1 MPALAW
7 TQHECLSSI
16 TIAVPAALQGTSA
29 VQVLDQLDS
38 IAPVHAMATGLAC
51 SAQATAEEPT
61 RGPEQVVAAVGE
73 LATSIV
79 HKLSIPVSSVCLCST
94 GCWS

>member
-1 MPALAW
+1 M
-7 TQHECLSSI
+7 
-16 TIAVPAALQGTSA
+16 
-29 VQVLDQLDS
+29 QVLDQLDS

-73 LATSIV
+73 VATCMYDCSV
-79 HKLSIPVSSVCLCST
+79 WLLGVVPAALSTT
-94 GCWS
+94 GCCW

>member
-1 MPALAW
+1 M
-7 TQHECLSSI
+7 
-16 TIAVPAALQGTSA
+16 
-29 VQVLDQLDS
+29 QVLDQIDS

-73 LATSIV
+73 PATCMFRLTSCLSRV
-79 HKLSIPVSSVCLCST
+79 LVCVPAALSSKGLLSISWHKHLPVCNL
-94 GCWS
+94 